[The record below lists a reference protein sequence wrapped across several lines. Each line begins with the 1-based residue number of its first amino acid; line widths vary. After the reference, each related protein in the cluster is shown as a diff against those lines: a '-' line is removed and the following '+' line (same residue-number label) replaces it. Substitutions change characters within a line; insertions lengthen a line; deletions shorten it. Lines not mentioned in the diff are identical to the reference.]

1 MVTWGHGKG
10 MLKLSITLPNGA
22 LITLES
28 DSSEPV
34 HEVLSQVLGRMQ
46 MDGARLGEL
55 YAASTVDAESVTEKG
70 SGVPE
75 YVSVRGAEVSGDSTN
90 VLVPP
95 NGRGVS
101 GPSGYPNSGNGANGA
116 GHGESGDST
125 LDLNRYPSQAK
136 QDFVAFC
143 EAINPTGDMRRVV
156 VATEAANRF
165 FGLEGV
171 TADEAGELFDLIGWR
186 RANNFTQTVRN
197 AARSKFGW
205 LERIPG
211 RSGRYAATDLG
222 RSTTLSG

>member
-1 MVTWGHGKG
+1 

-22 LITLES
+22 LVTLES
-28 DSSEPV
+28 DGAEPV
-34 HEVLSQVLGRMQ
+34 HEVLAQVLSTMQ
-46 MDGARLGEL
+46 TDGQQAGE
-55 YAASTVDAESVTEKG
+55 AQSGSAVEVERVAEKSI
-70 SGVPE
+70 GVPG
-75 YVSVRGAEVSGDSTN
+75 YVSPRVAEVSRDPANG
-90 VLVPP
+90 LGQHP
-95 NGRGVS
+95 GRGAN
-101 GPSGYPNSGNGANGA
+101 PSASYAPSGNGANGA
-116 GHGESGDST
+116 YHGESGDDT
-125 LDLNRYPSQAK
+125 LDLGGYSPQSK

-156 VATEAANRF
+156 VATEAADRF

-186 RANNFTQTVRN
+186 RANNFTQTIRN

-211 RSGRYAATDLG
+211 RSGRYAATEVG

>member
-1 MVTWGHGKG
+1 
-10 MLKLSITLPNGA
+10 MLKLSITLPNGVSV
-22 LITLES
+22 TLES
-28 DSSEPV
+28 DDSKAV
-34 HEVLSQVLGRMQ
+34 HGVLDQVLSSTQ
-46 MDGARLGEL
+46 MDGRSRGEVPWGPTVQAEGLGEKSSSVPD
-55 YAASTVDAESVTEKG
+55 YAAA
-70 SGVPE
+70 
-75 YVSVRGAEVSGDSTN
+75 RGAEGPGDSAN
-90 VLVPP
+90 GLGRHS
-95 NGRGVS
+95 GRGTS
-101 GPSGYPNSGNGANGA
+101 STAGFTPSGNGANGT
-116 GHGESGDST
+116 GHGDSGDNR
-125 LDLNRYPSQAK
+125 LDLARYPAQSK

-156 VATEAANRF
+156 VATEAADRF